1 MLYIYQYSK
10 GIFKVGT
17 FIRSI
22 IVFAA
27 GIMLPACAFATD
39 VYVCS
44 IKEKGNSGWIPK
56 FVVIGHN
63 EGSKEATVS
72 DPIIRYYLDEDS
84 LVAKVVADN
93 AKRITFVWELRDFS
107 NSTKQFVSEFE
118 YRATIVKRTNK
129 ITLKSEPFGYSNN
142 FFGIGKCEIK
152 QE

>member
-1 MLYIYQYSK
+1 MR
-10 GIFKVGT
+10 T

-22 IVFAA
+22 ISLSA
-27 GIMLPACAFATD
+27 GILLPASAFATD

-44 IKEKGNSGWIPK
+44 VKEKGNSGWIPEI
-56 FVVIGHN
+56 VVIAHDV
-63 EGSKEATVS
+63 GSKEATVA
-72 DPIIRYYLDEDS
+72 DPIIRYYLEEDS

-93 AKRITFVWELRDFS
+93 AKRTTFVWELRDFS

-129 ITLKSEPFGYSNN
+129 ITLKSEPYGYDNN
-142 FFGIGKCEIK
+142 FYGFGKCEMK

>member
-1 MLYIYQYSK
+1 
-10 GIFKVGT
+10 VRP

-44 IKEKGNSGWIPK
+44 VKEKGNSGWIPK

-72 DPIIRYYLDEDS
+72 DPIIRHFLEEDS

-93 AKRITFVWELRDFS
+93 AKRTTFVWSVRGFS
-107 NSTKQFVSEFE
+107 NSSNQYVNEFE

-129 ITLKSEPFGYSNN
+129 ISLKSEPLGYDNV
-142 FFGIGKCEIK
+142 FLGFGKCEMK